1 MKNQTVIN
9 RYAHALLNIGL
20 DDGRYVEYG
29 LELRGLAEVLSALGE
44 ETRAL
49 TSPSYPEGVRQ
60 KMLDLILDKAA
71 LSPIV
76 SNFINLLMDKD
87 HLGELGEIAIAY
99 NDLADAEKGLVRA
112 RVTSAAPLPGS
123 VLKSLQTVLS
133 QFAGRQVELALDHDP
148 ALIGGLVAQM
158 GDLTIDGSVRTQL
171 EKLTARLTTLY

>member
-20 DDGRYVEYG
+20 DDGRYVKYG
-29 LELRGLAEVLSALGE
+29 LELHDLAEVLSALGE

-49 TSPSYPEGVRQ
+49 TSPLYPERVRQ

-76 SNFINLLMDKD
+76 SNFINLLADKN
-87 HLGELGEIAIAY
+87 HLDELGKIALIY
-99 NDLADAEKGLVRA
+99 NDLVDAEKSLVRVK
-112 RVTSAAPLPGS
+112 VTSAAPLPGS
-123 VLKSLQTVLS
+123 VLKSLQAALS
-133 QFAGRQVELALDHDP
+133 KFAGRQVELTLNHDP
-148 ALIGGLVAQM
+148 ALIGGLVAQL

-171 EKLTARLTTLY
+171 EKLTARLTTL